1 MEIVEGAQ
9 SFLIAFFPEITNQRA
24 VLPAFPH
31 LSIIQLTAVLA
42 GVDDWQFD
50 AFRLEAASG
59 GRPLSCLAFF
69 LMKRTEMVERFH
81 LEETKLANFLMV
93 WCGRCAVQ

>member
-1 MEIVEGAQ
+1 M
-9 SFLIAFFPEITNQRA
+9 
-24 VLPAFPH
+24 
-31 LSIIQLTAVLA
+31 LA

-69 LMKRTEMVERFH
+69 LMKRTELVERFH

-93 WCGRCAVQ
+93 NSVQGGNGDCSAEQGGCRGERERSCMW